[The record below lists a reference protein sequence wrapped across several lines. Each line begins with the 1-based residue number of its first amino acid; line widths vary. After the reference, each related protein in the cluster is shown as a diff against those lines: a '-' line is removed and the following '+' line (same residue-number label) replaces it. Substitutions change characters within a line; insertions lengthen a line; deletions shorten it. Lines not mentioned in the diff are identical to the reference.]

1 MRLQQIAQM
10 GTVQA
15 VEFLGV
21 GPAGPDIYSIKTDKG
36 SWTFRVW
43 LTLEGKVDSVIIQ
56 PAR

>member
-1 MRLQQIAQM
+1 VQQQIAQM